1 MCEISNTFSEV
12 VICRRFGPA
21 GGQPLFRVFL
31 RLPDH
36 NPLKRLEAFFRV
48 ISLGNEEGVRLIRRD
63 PASFYPTRCK
73 TPSAV
78 LVSSVLA
85 APEIVLRARGVLGL
99 ARNTTPDEDY
109 AKEDSSILFFSILR
123 NYPFAPFPPRLI
135 FLPFLFLSRSFLLL
149 LSSFSSPRHGVAVRK
164 LK

>member
-1 MCEISNTFSEV
+1 MRVICKRTASIVPRITVSCAKSVTQFSEV
-12 VICRRFGPA
+12 VICRRFRPA

-48 ISLGNEEGVRLIRRD
+48 ISLGSEEGVRLIRRG

-73 TPSAV
+73 TPSAA

-109 AKEDSSILFFSILR
+109 AKEG
-123 NYPFAPFPPRLI
+123 LI
-135 FLPFLFLSRSFLLL
+135 HPFLF
-149 LSSFSSPRHGVAVRK
+149 SSP
-164 LK
+164 